1 MITTYVRLDTTL
13 QKPATDGSSSG
24 AGELADIVYKGL
36 TALGFQPTTPTDDE
50 FAHFLRC
57 KSGNYEYEIM
67 IAFDFV
73 DEKTWEIS
81 CSTNLG
87 FIAKLF
93 GKSEQ
98 QELGSLINAISQILQ
113 SDARVISMKWNP
125 RFGDRSHDLPSPK
138 VEPF

>member
-13 QKPATDGSSSG
+13 QKPTAAGCSSG

-36 TALGFQPTTPTDDE
+36 TALGFEPTTPTDDE

-57 KSGNYEYEIM
+57 KSGKYEYEIM
-67 IAFDFV
+67 VAFDFV
-73 DEKTWEIS
+73 DQKTWEIS
-81 CSTNLG
+81 CSTNLR

-98 QELGSLINAISQILQ
+98 QELGSLINALFQTLL

-125 RFGDRSHDLPSPK
+125 RYGNRSHDSATPI